1 MITLIQRGGP
11 LMYLILFCSI
21 IALAVIIE
29 RLFHFYRVRIDT
41 QDFLDGIFNSIKGN
55 KIVEA
60 IEACDKTP
68 GPVAH
73 ILKQGILKHD
83 QSRDEIKE
91 TLNDAALHEIP
102 RLEKNLGVL
111 STVAHITPLLGLL
124 GTVSGM
130 IACFQI
136 IQEKASAFNPVNP
149 GDLAEGIWVALI
161 TTAAGL
167 TVAIPTLVAYNYLVS
182 RVNKFVL
189 DMEKSSIELVNM
201 LLARSKSYGGQ

>member
-1 MITLIQRGGP
+1 MI
-11 LMYLILFCSI
+11 
-21 IALAVIIE
+21 V
-29 RLFHFYRVRIDT
+29 
-41 QDFLDGIFNSIKGN
+41 
-55 KIVEA
+55 
-60 IEACDKTP
+60 
-68 GPVAH
+68 
-73 ILKQGILKHD
+73 
-83 QSRDEIKE
+83 
-91 TLNDAALHEIP
+91 
-102 RLEKNLGVL
+102 
-111 STVAHITPLLGLL
+111 
-124 GTVSGM
+124 
-130 IACFQI
+130 CFQI